1 MRKTAGIPLIF
12 SILFVFILS
21 VPADVCADIRIVTF
35 ARRARGYIEWN
46 PMAGRGTL
54 VKGEDRFAFSL
65 GSGSIVYN
73 YTEVIPGRVYRGE
86 RGSVYFDEKAENALA
101 ARIELRDKGAPS
113 VAALLIDPGHGGKDP
128 GAIGTH
134 ESDGKKLI
142 VQEKDV
148 VLEVSKMLYRML
160 SERYPDKRIMLTRRE
175 DTYPSLEERVERAN
189 SISLADHE
197 AIIYI
202 SIHANASLNK
212 QAKGFEVW
220 YLPPDYRRTLIDQ
233 ESIEDSPEEVLP
245 ILNSMLEEEYTTESI
260 LLAQEILTS
269 LDAEIGEETE
279 NRGIKEEIWFV
290 VRKAK
295 MPSVLLELG
304 FVTNPDEAK
313 KLSDSA
319 YLQKLSRAIYNG
331 TSKFIDDFESTKG
344 FTELE

>member
-1 MRKTAGIPLIF
+1 MRKTARIPLIF
-12 SILFVFILS
+12 SILLVFTLF
-21 VPADVCADIRIVTF
+21 VPADACADIGIVTF

-46 PMAGRGTL
+46 PMARRGTL
-54 VKGEDRFAFSL
+54 VKGGERFTFSL

-86 RGSVYFDEKAENALA
+86 KGSLYFDEKAENALA
-101 ARIELRDKGAPS
+101 ARIELRDEGAPS

-134 ESDGKKLI
+134 EIDGKKLV

-160 SERYPDKRIMLTRRE
+160 SDRYPDKRIMLTRRE
-175 DTYPSLEERVERAN
+175 DTYPSLEERVEKAN

-202 SIHANASLNK
+202 SVHANASLNEK
-212 QAKGFEVW
+212 AKGFEVW

-269 LDAEIGEETE
+269 LDTEIGEETE

-304 FVTNPDEAK
+304 FVTNPEEAK
-313 KLSDSA
+313 KLTDPA

-331 TSKFIDDFESTKG
+331 TSKFIDGFESTKG